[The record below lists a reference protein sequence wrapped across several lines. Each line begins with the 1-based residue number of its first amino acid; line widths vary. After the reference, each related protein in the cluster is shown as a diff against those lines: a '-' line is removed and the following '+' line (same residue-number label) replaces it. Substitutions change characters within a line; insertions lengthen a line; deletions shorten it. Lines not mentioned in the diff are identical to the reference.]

1 MNNVNQPPHN
11 PSPNTWAE
19 RVRVIDSSTRFTLD
33 PIPRQLAGN
42 MLQIS
47 EEILMDTAKQ
57 WNRCMIGFFPG
68 FKMPYHPVNT
78 IASRVWKHYG
88 LEHVMTTLNGYM
100 IFWFKTEVEMQI
112 VLERGS
118 LMFGGKTIVLQQWHP
133 SFQFDKN
140 KISKLP
146 VWIRL
151 YGLSFPLWSKKGL
164 SLVASMVGRPLSSD
178 EQTYRCTR
186 LEYA

>member
-1 MNNVNQPPHN
+1 
-11 PSPNTWAE
+11 
-19 RVRVIDSSTRFTLD
+19 
-33 PIPRQLAGN
+33 
-42 MLQIS
+42 
-47 EEILMDTAKQ
+47 
-57 WNRCMIGFFPG
+57 
-68 FKMPYHPVNT
+68 
-78 IASRVWKHYG
+78 
-88 LEHVMTTLNGYM
+88 
-100 IFWFKTEVEMQI
+100 MQI

-164 SLVASMVGRPLSSD
+164 SLVASMVGHPLSSD

>member
-78 IASRVWKHYG
+78 IASRVWKHYDTSF
-88 LEHVMTTLNGYM
+88 TTQKVSIEASSTQAPLNEQYDA
-100 IFWFKTEVEMQI
+100 FSSPSPKTV
-112 VLERGS
+112 R
-118 LMFGGKTIVLQQWHP
+118 K
-133 SFQFDKN
+133 
-140 KISKLP
+140 
-146 VWIRL
+146 
-151 YGLSFPLWSKKGL
+151 KKG
-164 SLVASMVGRPLSSD
+164 GRK
-178 EQTYRCTR
+178 
-186 LEYA
+186 